1 MHFDDDDLSPVT
13 IPPLTLGMCKVLLY
27 HLVEGARTKGHW
39 VQFPACVTAMQSPE
53 WGAFACYDDVTKLR
67 DQFNPPLLRFPK
79 GKPLSNEHRLP
90 LSIFHDPE
98 NLIRAINEA
107 ENRHNQSIQDAINA
121 NRDAEAK
128 EDAHRA
134 RNPDA
139 PPIRIPRVPENKKP
153 VPLTTMPDLSGMYM
167 GYQAPAAPQTK
178 LAIGDIVQTPE
189 GPAVI
194 VAGPDGAPAIKPL
207 AVVKATKSK
216 GGDSGREDRESSSPP
231 KDGPGDDSTPP
242 RPPAPTTPTPS
253 GKATPISAG
262 GGRVRGHEAA

>member
-1 MHFDDDDLSPVT
+1 MTVYIDKSGGGWSRYGGEWVNKDDHS
-13 IPPLTLGMCKVLLY
+13 
-27 HLVEGARTKGHW
+27 E
-39 VQFPACVTAMQSPE
+39 AMPE
-53 WGAFACYDDVTKLR
+53 SLDV
-67 DQFNPPLLRFPK
+67 
-79 GKPLSNEHRLP
+79 SV
-90 LSIFHDPE
+90 S
-98 NLIRAINEA
+98 
-107 ENRHNQSIQDAINA
+107 
-121 NRDAEAK
+121 
-128 EDAHRA
+128 
-134 RNPDA
+134 
-139 PPIRIPRVPENKKP
+139 
-153 VPLTTMPDLSGMYM
+153 
-167 GYQAPAAPQTK
+167 K